1 RRGVDV
7 ACEERRRTW
16 REGDR
21 RRHGR
26 DRGRGGEA
34 ARAVGAGAARVGVR
48 GGAGAGAG
56 APGALDPAAEADR
69 LRVRRRVVRGGVTGG
84 PAGERAG
91 GRGAEVGG
99 EGRTRAREAGADL
112 PPPPGSARG
121 PPHQLRRSDDEGRIA
136 ADRERLHPLRVSA
149 SPCETS
155 PRLSV
160 MLCALRVTGAAEA
173 RRPRR
178 PRRVPL
184 TRRTRIS
191 LQPVIPDL
199 VEQGARAEL

>member
-1 RRGVDV
+1 HGVTLTAAMGQRDSGLGGRGGRVRLWRWRVGSGTVRVVAFRRLRALRGSSVTRRRRG
-7 ACEERRRTW
+7 ARRGAELSHAEARRT
-16 REGDR
+16 RRDGDR
-21 RRHGR
+21 RHHGP

-34 ARAVGAGAARVGVR
+34 PRAVGAGAARVGVR

-84 PAGERAG
+84 PAGERVG

-121 PPHQLRRSDDEGRIA
+121 P
-136 ADRERLHPLRVSA
+136 
-149 SPCETS
+149 
-155 PRLSV
+155 
-160 MLCALRVTGAAEA
+160 
-173 RRPRR
+173 
-178 PRRVPL
+178 
-184 TRRTRIS
+184 
-191 LQPVIPDL
+191 
-199 VEQGARAEL
+199 